1 MSRTAWVLALAVALV
16 GCKEDKPKPA
26 APTASATSS
35 ATALK
40 TASAPKVEHDW
51 CKDFIAALEVCA
63 KNPPAGSSAEA
74 YQKQVE
80 TQRGAYEKAG
90 TVEKSQMQS
99 GCLTGLK
106 TLEQQTPGCGA
117 KPSPSAT
124 AE

>member
-1 MSRTAWVLALAVALV
+1 MRSTACLVALLAVLA

-26 APTASATSS
+26 AATASATSS
-35 ATALK
+35 ATALV
-40 TASAPKVEHDW
+40 TATAPKVEHDW

-63 KNPPAGSSAEA
+63 KNPPAGSSAVP

-80 TQRGAYEKAG
+80 TQRNAYEKASA
-90 TVEKSQMQS
+90 VERSHMQS

-106 TLEQQTPGCGA
+106 TLEQQTPACGA

-124 AE
+124 AK